1 MKIQWSNLILY
12 FLITLSNEKKV
23 QRNQKCV
30 YVYIGKI
37 LIKENYGRKK
47 YIHQIAKKII
57 IWVAFSSKC
66 TYIQNTN
73 FALNF
78 HAVNKIYC
86 H

>member
-1 MKIQWSNLILY
+1 M
-12 FLITLSNEKKV
+12 E
-23 QRNQKCV
+23 
-30 YVYIGKI
+30 
-37 LIKENYGRKK
+37 EKK